1 MENIKPATRRIIM
14 AAIVLSTAIGISR
27 HFLTH
32 TPAGC
37 YSKIF
42 AVGSSLCH
50 QIPSHSPILNG
61 VQFPLC
67 ARCTGLYL
75 GSLIG
80 LTYALFAGRKAG
92 IPKKPYLIFLFSIFV
107 IWGADGVNS
116 LVSDFLNRPFLYETT
131 NVTRSITGYGMGL
144 VMSTALTTL
153 FNITVWE
160 ERENTPI
167 LRTPMQVGVY
177 ILLAGAINLLILS
190 NNDYLFRLAAFL
202 AIFTALAIIS
212 LLYSVFW
219 VILLKKENTF
229 KRTRDLWIYLAAG
242 FATCMLQISLM
253 IALRNSVL

>member
-1 MENIKPATRRIIM
+1 ML
-14 AAIVLSTAIGISR
+14 AALVLSAATVVSW

-50 QIPSHSPILNG
+50 QIPSHSPVLNG

-80 LTYALFAGRKAG
+80 LSYALFAGRKAG
-92 IPKKPYLIFLFSIFV
+92 IPRKPYLILLFSIFV

-116 LVSDFLNRPFLYETT
+116 LISDFLNRPFLYETT
-131 NVTRSITGYGMGL
+131 NLTRSITGYAMGL
-144 VMSTALTTL
+144 VMSTALATL

-160 ERENTPI
+160 ARENTPI
-167 LRTPMQVGVY
+167 LRTPLQVGVY
-177 ILLAGAINLLILS
+177 ILLAGTVNLMILS
-190 NNDYLFRLAAFL
+190 NNDYLFRLAAYL
-202 AIFTALAIIS
+202 AIFTAMTIIS

-219 VILLKKENTF
+219 VILFKKENTF
-229 KRTRDLWIYLAAG
+229 KSTRDLLTYLVAG
-242 FATCMLQISLM
+242 FATCMLQVSLM